1 MMAMI
6 TTPVVRPRLARS
18 VIRQIVAVAAW
29 LALAGLSSCSTTASS
44 TYNNVPVD
52 SRLAVQAASL
62 GPGDEFEVRVYEEP
76 ALSGSFV
83 VSPTGQVDY
92 PLLGSLTVEGLTPQ
106 QVAGL
111 IRTRLAAKYIRQ
123 PYVVVQVKTLN
134 SKKIIVLGEVKSPG
148 RFNYGD
154 RMTIVEAITLAGG
167 FTTLAER
174 NYTIVTRGE
183 AAGTRRVAVPVEKI
197 MQGLAANFLLQPGDI
212 VFVPETIL

>member
-1 MMAMI
+1 MMAMT
-6 TTPVVRPRLARS
+6 TTPAVWPRPVRRLLRKFA
-18 VIRQIVAVAAW
+18 AAAW
-29 LALAGLSSCSTTASS
+29 VASAVTLGCSTTASS
-44 TYNNVPVD
+44 TYNSVPVD

-62 GPGDEFEVRVYEEP
+62 GPGDEFEVRVYEE
-76 ALSGSFV
+76 ASLSGSFV

-106 QVAGL
+106 QVSGL

-197 MQGLAANFLLQPGDI
+197 MQGLATNFLLQPGDI